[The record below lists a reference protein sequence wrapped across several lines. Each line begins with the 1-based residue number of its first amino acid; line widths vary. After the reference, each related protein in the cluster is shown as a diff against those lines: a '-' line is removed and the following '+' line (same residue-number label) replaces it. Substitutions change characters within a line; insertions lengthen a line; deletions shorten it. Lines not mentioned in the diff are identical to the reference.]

1 MKLLGTPA
9 SPFAR
14 RVRIVA
20 AELGE
25 PIEWVDAAT
34 EAGQAAMRE
43 LSPIW
48 KIPIAVVDGRTLYD
62 SQVIIDWLIATRG
75 WGGLA
80 PPRDAWHQ
88 RNQLTAIAE
97 SLNSMLQVFYLR
109 RDGIPLEGNAFAQ
122 RQFDR
127 SDAIFAWLARELT
140 ADAFG
145 LAEASLIC
153 ALDWMDFRNT
163 YPTERAIALAPIRAA
178 WAERPSVAATRPHA

>member
-1 MKLLGTPA
+1 MKLLATPA

-62 SQVIIDWLIATRG
+62 SQVIIDWLVATRG

-97 SLNSMLQVFYLR
+97 SLN
-109 RDGIPLEGNAFAQ
+109 
-122 RQFDR
+122 
-127 SDAIFAWLARELT
+127 
-140 ADAFG
+140 
-145 LAEASLIC
+145 
-153 ALDWMDFRNT
+153 
-163 YPTERAIALAPIRAA
+163 
-178 WAERPSVAATRPHA
+178 